1 MNGPI
6 PGMDTLAS
14 ARLRFPAMERWTYLD
29 VAGRCPLSRTTR
41 AALDAHLDE
50 RMVNGADKEKFFDL
64 IERTR
69 ARFASLIG
77 AAPDEIA
84 YAKNVSDG
92 LNMIATAFHWR
103 RGDNVILCPEL
114 EHPNNIYPWLNMR
127 RYGLEVRTVGPK
139 HQMWTGLT
147 SCVPRYFA
155 SPRLRP

>member
-1 MNGPI
+1 MSEPI

-29 VAGRCPLSRTTR
+29 VAGRCPLSRATR

-50 RMVNGADKEKFFDL
+50 RMVNGANKEKFFDL

-77 AAPDEIA
+77 ADPDEIA

-103 RGDNVILCPEL
+103 RGDNVILFPEL
-114 EHPNNIYPWLNMR
+114 GTRTTSIPGSTCGATDWKCAPWSR
-127 RYGLEVRTVGPK
+127 ARDTYR
-139 HQMWTGLT
+139 WTRSGREWMAA
-147 SCVPRYFA
+147 PA
-155 SPRLRP
+155 S